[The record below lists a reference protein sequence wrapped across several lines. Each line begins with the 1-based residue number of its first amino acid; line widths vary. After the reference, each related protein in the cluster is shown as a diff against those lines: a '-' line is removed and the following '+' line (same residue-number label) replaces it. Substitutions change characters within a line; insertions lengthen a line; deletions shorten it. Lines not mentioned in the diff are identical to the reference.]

1 MAIPFKLHEV
11 QILFVA
17 AAFVMGCLSIFLGML
32 VLLTRGYSSEV
43 KALASHTARLG
54 NKGVTDEATALV
66 SSASELITSLNQLV
80 RTASGVG
87 TFLLLAGMTM
97 IAASYWVVT
106 QIQWPA

>member
-1 MAIPFKLHEV
+1 MTITFKLYEV
-11 QILFVA
+11 QILFAA
-17 AAFVMGCLSIFLGML
+17 AAFVMGCLCIMLGML

-54 NKGVTDEATALV
+54 KKGISDDATWLV
-66 SSASELITSLNQLV
+66 SSASALIASLNQLV

-87 TFLLLAGMTM
+87 TFMLLSGMTM